1 MVTQSILE
9 LGVSISMLVFL
20 LSFCM
25 QVMEKSMEYS
35 NKMLEDL
42 EEGDISALQK
52 HLNETEAYLQGLE
65 KDSISYLIPMLERV
79 NSTQSAKIIKKLK
92 EMEKG
97 LN

>member
-35 NKMLEDL
+35 NKMLGDL

-52 HLNETEAYLQGLE
+52 HLNETEAYLQELE
-65 KDSISYLIPMLERV
+65 KNSTSYLISVLDKANTP
-79 NSTQSAKIIKKLK
+79 QSAKIIKELK